1 MNDNTRELKIF
12 SGNSNYK
19 VANRIATS
27 LKLPLG
33 NAEVKTFS
41 DGEVAVSL
49 HESVR
54 GANCFIVQSTCN
66 PVNDNLMELLILID
80 AMKRASASQI
90 TAVIPYFGYARQDRK
105 THARD
110 PISAKLVADLITT
123 AGADRVLTMDLH
135 APQIQGF
142 FNIPVDNLHGV
153 PILASF
159 IKNKIKSHKEHYVVV
174 SPDLGSVTR
183 ARNFANK
190 LGIPF
195 AIIDKR
201 RQHANVS
208 EVMNIIGDTKGKKVI
223 LVDDMADTS
232 GTLCNAAKAVIEK
245 GGAIEVTACVTHP
258 VLSGQAIQ
266 KIEKSYIEKIYT
278 LDTIPIDP
286 NKLTDKFEI
295 LSVASLF
302 AEAINR
308 IHLNL
313 PVSAMFD

>member
-1 MNDNTRELKIF
+1 MNDHGNEIKIF

-19 VANRIATS
+19 VAKRIATS

-33 NAEVKTFS
+33 RAEVKTFS
-41 DGEVAVSL
+41 DGEIAVSL
-49 HESVR
+49 YESVR

-66 PVNDNLMELLILID
+66 PVNDNLMELLIMID
-80 AMKRASASQI
+80 AMKRASASKI

-105 THARD
+105 SRARD
-110 PISAKLVADLITT
+110 PISAKLVADLITV
-123 AGADRVLTMDLH
+123 AGANRVLTMDLH

-142 FNIPVDNLHGV
+142 FNIPVDNLLGS
-153 PILASF
+153 PILSAF
-159 IKNKIKSHKEHYVVV
+159 IKNKIKAHKEHYIIVA
-174 SPDLGSVTR
+174 PDLGSVTR

-190 LGIPF
+190 IGIPF
-195 AIIDKR
+195 AVIDKR
-201 RQHANVS
+201 RRRANVS
-208 EVMNIIGDTKGKKVI
+208 EVMNIIGDVKGKKVI
-223 LVDDMADTS
+223 LVDDMTDTS

-266 KIEKSYIEKIYT
+266 KIEDSHIEKIYT

-286 NKLTDKFEI
+286 DKLTDKFQV
-295 LSVASLF
+295 LSVSSLF

-308 IHLNL
+308 IHMDL

>member
-1 MNDNTRELKIF
+1 MNDNAREIKIF

-19 VANRIATS
+19 VAKRIATS

-33 NAEVKTFS
+33 RAEVKTFS

-49 HESVR
+49 YESVR

-66 PVNDNLMELLILID
+66 PVNDNLMELLIMID
-80 AMKRASASQI
+80 AMKRASAAQI

-105 THARD
+105 SRARD
-110 PISAKLVADLITT
+110 PISAKLVADIVTT

-142 FNIPVDNLHGV
+142 FNIPVDNLLGS

-159 IKNKIKSHKEHYVVV
+159 IKNKIKLHKEHYVVV
-174 SPDLGSVTR
+174 APDLGAVTR

-190 LGIPF
+190 IGIPF

-201 RQHANVS
+201 RRRANVS
-208 EVMNIIGDTKGKKVI
+208 EVMNIIGDIKGKKVI
-223 LVDDMADTS
+223 LVDDMTDTS
-232 GTLCNAAKAVIEK
+232 GTLCNAAKAVIER

-258 VLSGQAIQ
+258 VLSGQAIE
-266 KIEKSYIEKIYT
+266 KIEESYIEKIYT
-278 LDTIPIDP
+278 LDTIPIDQD
-286 NKLTDKFEI
+286 KLTDKFKV

-302 AEAINR
+302 ADAISR
-308 IHLNL
+308 IHMNL
-313 PVSAMFD
+313 PLSAMFD

>member
-1 MNDNTRELKIF
+1 MNDNTKEIKIF

-19 VANRIATS
+19 VAKRIATS

-33 NAEVKTFS
+33 RAEVKTFS
-41 DGEVAVSL
+41 DGEIAVSL
-49 HESVR
+49 YESVR
-54 GANCFIVQSTCN
+54 GANCFIVQSTCK
-66 PVNDNLMELLILID
+66 PVNDNLMELLIMID

-123 AGADRVLTMDLH
+123 AGANRVLTMDLH

-142 FNIPVDNLHGV
+142 FNIPVDNLHGF

-190 LGIPF
+190 IGIPF
-195 AIIDKR
+195 AIVDKR
-201 RQHANVS
+201 RRKANVS
-208 EVMNIIGDTKGKKVI
+208 EVMNIIGDIKGKKVI
-223 LVDDMADTS
+223 LVDDMVDTA

-266 KIEKSYIEKIYT
+266 KIEDSYIEKIYT

-286 NKLTDKFEI
+286 QKLTDKFKV
-295 LSVASLF
+295 LSVSSLF

-308 IHLNL
+308 IHLDL
-313 PVSAMFD
+313 PVSALFN

>member
-1 MNDNTRELKIF
+1 MNDNTKEIKIF

-19 VANRIATS
+19 VAKRIATS

-33 NAEVKTFS
+33 RAEVKTFS

-49 HESVR
+49 YESVR
-54 GANCFIVQSTCN
+54 GAKCFIVQSTCN
-66 PVNDNLMELLILID
+66 PVNDNLMELLIMID

-123 AGADRVLTMDLH
+123 AGANRVLTMDLH

-142 FNIPVDNLHGV
+142 FNIPVDNLHGF
-153 PILASF
+153 PILSSF

-201 RQHANVS
+201 RRKANVS

-258 VLSGQAIQ
+258 VLSGQAIER
-266 KIEKSYIEKIYT
+266 IEESYIEKIYT
-278 LDTIPIDP
+278 LDTIPIDSD
-286 NKLTDKFEI
+286 KLTDKFKV
-295 LSVASLF
+295 LSVSSLF

-308 IHLNL
+308 IHLDL
-313 PVSAMFD
+313 PVSALFN

>member
-1 MNDNTRELKIF
+1 MNDNIKEIKIF

-19 VANRIATS
+19 VAKRIATS

-33 NAEVKTFS
+33 RAEVKTFS

-49 HESVR
+49 YESVR
-54 GANCFIVQSTCN
+54 GSNCFIVQSTCH
-66 PVNDNLMELLILID
+66 PVNDNLMELLIMID

-123 AGADRVLTMDLH
+123 AGANRVLTMDLH

-142 FNIPVDNLHGV
+142 FNIPVDNLHGF

-159 IKNKIKSHKEHYVVV
+159 IKNKIKSHKEHYVIV

-190 LGIPF
+190 IGIPF

-201 RQHANVS
+201 RRKANVS
-208 EVMNIIGDTKGKKVI
+208 EVMNIIGDIKGKKVI
-223 LVDDMADTS
+223 LVDDMVDTA

-286 NKLTDKFEI
+286 QKLTDKFKV
-295 LSVASLF
+295 LSVSSLF
-302 AEAINR
+302 AEAISR
-308 IHLNL
+308 IHLDL
-313 PVSAMFD
+313 PVSALFN